1 MRKRNCVFNQ
11 DCMEALPKYSDGYFD
26 LAVVDPPY
34 FSGPERRGYY
44 GSNVST
50 TRVQRTYYPVTK
62 LWKVPSPEYF
72 EELFR
77 VSKRWI
83 VWGCNYYDIVF
94 PSHGRI
100 IWDKC
105 NGTSSFSDCEI
116 AATNCHESVRLI
128 RYMWNGMCQGKS
140 ISEGHIMQGDKRKN
154 EVRIHP
160 TQKPMNLYRWVYQK
174 YAKQGYKILDTHV
187 GSGTSRRAAYEAGLD
202 FVGYEIDP
210 EYFRRQE
217 EAYREFTAQ
226 QSLFVEG

>member
-1 MRKRNCVFNQ
+1 MTNIVYNM
-11 DCMEALPKYSDGYFD
+11 DCMVGMREYPNKYFD

-34 FSGPERRGYY
+34 FSGPERRAYY

-62 LWKVPSPEYF
+62 SWDVPSLKYF
-72 EELFR
+72 KELFR
-77 VSKRWI
+77 ISERWI

-105 NGTSSFSDCEI
+105 NGSSSFSDCEI
-116 AATNCHESVRLI
+116 AATNCHESVRLF
-128 RYMWNGMCQGKS
+128 RYLWNGMLQGKS
-140 ISEGHIMQGDKRKN
+140 IKEGYIQQGDKRKN

-174 YAKQGYKILDTHV
+174 YAKPGYKILDTHV

-202 FVGYEIDP
+202 FIGYEIDP
-210 EYFRRQE
+210 VYFRRQE
-217 EAYREFTAQ
+217 EAYLEFTAQ
-226 QSLFVEG
+226 QSLFAGG

>member
-1 MRKRNCVFNQ
+1 
-11 DCMEALPKYSDGYFD
+11 
-26 LAVVDPPY
+26 
-34 FSGPERRGYY
+34 
-44 GSNVST
+44 
-50 TRVQRTYYPVTK
+50 
-62 LWKVPSPEYF
+62 
-72 EELFR
+72 
-77 VSKRWI
+77 
-83 VWGCNYYDIVF
+83 
-94 PSHGRI
+94 
-100 IWDKC
+100 
-105 NGTSSFSDCEI
+105 
-116 AATNCHESVRLI
+116 
-128 RYMWNGMCQGKS
+128 
-140 ISEGHIMQGDKRKN
+140 MQGDKRKN